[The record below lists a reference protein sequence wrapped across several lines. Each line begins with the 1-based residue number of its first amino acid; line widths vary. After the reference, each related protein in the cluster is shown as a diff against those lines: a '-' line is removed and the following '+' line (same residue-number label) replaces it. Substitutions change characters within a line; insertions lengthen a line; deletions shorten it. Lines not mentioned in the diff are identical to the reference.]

1 MQYVQFPHVEFTTKD
16 VGKYSVVSKSQLV
29 PYHGVI
35 DGGGS
40 GSQEAWCPKL
50 SDTYFKQLLKTHK
63 KKIGRQ
69 QIRVEELYL
78 QRVLKKAK
86 DEFDSR
92 EELTQYDTA
101 AEVPEELKAQEQKI
115 AAAAAAAVVTTQE
128 DDFDSETDDFPR
140 RSKRKRSDDDDNKQS
155 LHVGDVIDLT

>member
-1 MQYVQFPHVEFTTKD
+1 MQFPHVEFTTKD

-50 SDTYFKQLLKTHK
+50 SDTYFKQLLKAHK

-86 DEFDSR
+86 EEFDSR

-115 AAAAAAAVVTTQE
+115 AAAAAVVTTQE
-128 DDFDSETDDFPR
+128 EDLDSETDDFTR
-140 RSKRKRSDDDDNKQS
+140 RSKRKRSDDDDDDNKQS
-155 LHVGDVIDLT
+155 LHAGDVIQLI